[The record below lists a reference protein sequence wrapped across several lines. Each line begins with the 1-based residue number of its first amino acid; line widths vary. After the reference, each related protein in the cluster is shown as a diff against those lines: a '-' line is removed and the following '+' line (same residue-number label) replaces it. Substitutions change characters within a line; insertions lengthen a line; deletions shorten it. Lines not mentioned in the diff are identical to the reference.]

1 MIETDFLPLKGLKF
15 NCLEGCGFCCTFQP
29 SLLRNEEKF
38 YQNNRI
44 TKNGC
49 ISGTIIDPD
58 SKDDVSFAL
67 QNKIGACIFID
78 TGKCK
83 IYDIRPL
90 KCKIF
95 PINIFFSWRIQL
107 NANMSCRGIW
117 DGDDFNDLYSYGEE
131 LFSNL
136 PKNIIRGL
144 YFNTNKIYT
153 DLPNKLT
160 NYVSPHQI
168 REKLLKYIEN
178 MKIESINDIEYAK
191 KLLKEQLNQKR
202 FVDLPMYLT
211 DDLRWEVF
219 KLKDDYIQ
227 RIQLNENGNLR
238 IIDCIDFS
246 KVDFKN
252 ISLNAKNS
260 IKDYLIKIVNR
271 DSFIDSLY
279 QQSLMNKE
287 TSMEPLMDLAIN
299 NLSMILNFF
308 IIRLNI
314 LAAFNNIESIDEKM
328 IKQGIIFSDN
338 SLI

>member
-29 SLLRNEEKF
+29 SLLKIESKF

-58 SKDDVSFAL
+58 SKDDISFSL
-67 QNKIGACIFID
+67 QNKIGGCIFLD

-83 IYDIRPL
+83 IYEIRPM

-107 NANMSCRGIW
+107 NVNMSCRGIW
-117 DGDDFNDLYSYGEE
+117 DGDNFNDLYSYGEE

-136 PKNIIRGL
+136 PKNLIRGL
-144 YFNTNKIYT
+144 YFNSNKIYT
-153 DLPNKLT
+153 DLPYRLT
-160 NYVSPHQI
+160 NYFSPQQI
-168 REKLLKYIEN
+168 REKLLESIEN
-178 MKIESINDIEYAK
+178 MKIESISDIEYAR

-211 DDLRWEVF
+211 DDLRWEVY
-219 KLKDDYIQ
+219 KLKDDSIQ
-227 RIQLNENGNLR
+227 RTQLNENGSLR
-238 IIDCIDFS
+238 IIDCIDIS
-246 KVDFKN
+246 NVEFKN
-252 ISLNAKNS
+252 ISPDAKNS
-260 IKDYLIKIVNR
+260 IKHYLIKIVER
-271 DSFIDSLY
+271 DNFIDSIY
-279 QQSLMNKE
+279 QQSLMNKD
-287 TSMEPLMDLAIN
+287 SSIQPLTDLAIN

-314 LAAFNNIESIDEKM
+314 LAAFNNIETIDEKL
-328 IKQGIIFSDN
+328 IKEGIIFTDN